1 VLAGSLAFIQ
11 QARRFRKALG
21 GGMRQC
27 GVLAAA
33 ADFALNGVKERI
45 MQDHN
50 NTRQIAL
57 GNIFLQILT
66 VFYMNDCLLCSNQSE
81 EKS

>member
-1 VLAGSLAFIQ
+1 VGSSAFIQ

-33 ADFALNGVKERI
+33 ADFALNGVEERI
-45 MQDHN
+45 KQDHN
-50 NTRQIAL
+50 NAKLVVQ
-57 GNIFLQILT
+57 GNRILQI
-66 VFYMNDCLLCSNQSE
+66 S
-81 EKS
+81 